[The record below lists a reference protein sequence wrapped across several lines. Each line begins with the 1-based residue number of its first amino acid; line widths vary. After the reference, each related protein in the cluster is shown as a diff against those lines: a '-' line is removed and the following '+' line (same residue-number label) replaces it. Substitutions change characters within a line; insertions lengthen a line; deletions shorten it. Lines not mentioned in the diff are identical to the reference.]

1 MKDNNRLRDILV
13 NSDFKLMAELDLVI
27 IESDYVTFTFI
38 DDESLIR
45 MRVDAEV
52 DFIEYSLDDNVVHPL
67 DRTNRNTRKAISEV
81 LGCEVFKPISFAFFY
96 DVENYGQ
103 FTYWAIFE
111 NPDTHTRI
119 CVMWYLKNVDFDDRV
134 LERINPR
141 NEREE
146 R

>member
-13 NSDFKLMAELDLVI
+13 NSDFKLMADLELVI
-27 IESDYVTFTFI
+27 LESDYVTFTFI

-45 MRVDAEV
+45 MKVEAEV
-52 DFIEYSLDDNVVHPL
+52 DFIEYTLEDNIVHPL

-81 LGCEVFKPISFAFFY
+81 LGCTIFKPINYAFFY

-103 FTYWAIFE
+103 FAYWAIFE
-111 NPDTHTRI
+111 NPDTNKRI

-134 LERINPR
+134 LERINPT